1 MTKRNLSD
9 TNRQKLK
16 SELSQQDLDQTVRNS
31 LIDEPN
37 ISYNLFIEKI
47 VKTHDQH
54 MPLTKKKFNRK
65 VDKIN
70 DWITPA
76 LLKSITNLGISNS
89 ILHQVKPKSAF
100 NTFATHLDDIIGSG
114 DISHPILHQILLLM
128 IPAEHLK
135 SPHNF
140 FVCLKDLQLAL

>member
-47 VKTHDQH
+47 VKTHDQY

-70 DWITPA
+70 D
-76 LLKSITNLGISNS
+76 
-89 ILHQVKPKSAF
+89 
-100 NTFATHLDDIIGSG
+100 
-114 DISHPILHQILLLM
+114 
-128 IPAEHLK
+128 
-135 SPHNF
+135 
-140 FVCLKDLQLAL
+140 